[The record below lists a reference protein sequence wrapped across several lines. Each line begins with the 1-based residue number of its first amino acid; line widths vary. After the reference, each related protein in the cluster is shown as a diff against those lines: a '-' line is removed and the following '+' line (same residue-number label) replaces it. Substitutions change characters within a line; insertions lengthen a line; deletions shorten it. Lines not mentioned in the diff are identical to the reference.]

1 VTATAT
7 AAPASAPPSVH
18 GVRCQYP
25 LVGVAAVVMGAFV
38 STLNTRITTFG
49 LADIRGGLSL
59 GFDEGAWL
67 TAIFSAAQMMVA
79 PTAAWLSTVIGA
91 RRFLF
96 WASLVFGAASFLVPF
111 ATTYPEVIALQA
123 VRGLSVGTF
132 IPAALGFIL
141 RAMPPRWWIWGIA
154 AYSFR
159 FVFSQNVASSLEA
172 FYSET
177 GRWEWIFWQNT
188 ALTPLFLLLILI
200 GMPNQPVDRNL
211 LRRTD
216 WGGIIF
222 AGLGFGL
229 LYAGIDQ
236 GNRLDWLNSGTV
248 IGLLAGGGI
257 LIVAFFIN
265 EAVVKN
271 PLIHLGIASHRYV
284 WVPALLI
291 TVYGLGTTATAFVL
305 PDYLTRVQGLRALQI
320 GEVLNWI
327 ALPQFLLVPLTAWLL
342 RWVDARMM
350 IALGFAV
357 IAAGS
362 WMDADLTHDWANA
375 DFLPSQIV
383 EAAGLAVAI
392 TALVTY
398 AVANITPPQAAAI
411 AATIQTARLFG
422 SELGSAFIQTFVRV
436 REQFHSNIIEQH
448 LSSGSDVVERIL
460 DTISGVFSDHPVGRG
475 DATAQALATIGARV
489 QRESYVLAYIDA
501 FWVIAWGLTLAILLL
516 LLLRPPPPNP
526 LTPPLLPNR

>member
-1 VTATAT
+1 MSTAAVL
-7 AAPASAPPSVH
+7 AAPASIPAPRAH
-18 GVRCQYP
+18 YP
-25 LVGVAAVVMGAFV
+25 LVGVAAVLIAAFV

-49 LADIRGGLSL
+49 LADIRGGLGL
-59 GFDEGAWL
+59 GFDEASWL
-67 TAIFSAAQMMVA
+67 TSVFSAGQMLVG

-96 WASLVFGAASFLVPF
+96 WASVVFGLSSLLVPF
-111 ATTYPEVIALQA
+111 STGYAEVITLQA
-123 VRGLSVGTF
+123 IRGLAVGTF
-132 IPAALGFIL
+132 IPTALGFIL

-177 GRWEWIFWQNT
+177 GHWQWIFWQNV
-188 ALTPLFLLLILI
+188 ALTPLLLVLIVI
-200 GMPNQPVDRNL
+200 GMPDQPVDRNL

-216 WGGIIF
+216 WGGVIF

-236 GNRLDWLNSGTV
+236 GNRLDWLNSGV
-248 IGLLAGGGI
+248 VVGLLLGGGLLI
-257 LIVAFFIN
+257 LAFFIN
-265 EAVVKN
+265 EAVVAW
-271 PLIHLGIASHRYV
+271 PLIHLKIASRSYV
-284 WVPALLI
+284 WVPAVLI
-291 TVYGLGTTATAFVL
+291 TIYGFGTTATAFVL

-320 GEVLNWI
+320 GDVLNWI
-327 ALPQFLLVPLTAWLL
+327 ALPQFVLVPAVALVL
-342 RWVDARMM
+342 RWIDARLL
-350 IALGFAV
+350 IALGFAI
-357 IAAGS
+357 IAVGS
-362 WMDADLTHDWANA
+362 WMDSGLTHDWANA

-383 EAAGLAVAI
+383 EATGLAVAI
-392 TALVTY
+392 TALVTF

-436 REQFHSNIIEQH
+436 REQVHSNLIEQH
-448 LSSGSDVVERIL
+448 LASGSDIVERIV
-460 DTISGVFSDHPVGRG
+460 TAVTAGFSDRVPAG
-475 DATAQALATIGARV
+475 DGTAQALLTIGARV

-501 FWVIAWGLTLAILLL
+501 FWVIAWVLAGTILLL

-526 LTPPLLPNR
+526 LTPPRMVAS

>member
-1 VTATAT
+1 
-7 AAPASAPPSVH
+7 
-18 GVRCQYP
+18 VRCQYP

-448 LSSGSDVVERIL
+448 LSAGSDVVERIL